1 MSRHDDI
8 TPMRHML
15 EYARTARRLM
25 AGRIRSDLDTDEMLR
40 LAMIRAVEVVGEA
53 ARRVSPEL
61 RDRHPTIPWSQAAGT
76 RDRLVHGYDQ
86 VDLDILWDIL
96 TLDLPP
102 MISEL
107 ERILGPE
114 SE

>member
-1 MSRHDDI
+1 
-8 TPMRHML
+8 ML

-25 AGRIRSDLDTDEMLR
+25 AGRTRSDLDTDEMLR
-40 LAMIRAVEVVGEA
+40 LATTRAVEVIGEA
-53 ARRVSPEL
+53 ARRVSPET
-61 RDRHPTIPWSQAAGT
+61 RQAHPAIPWSQAAGT
-76 RDRLVHGYDQ
+76 RDRLVHGYDV

-102 MISEL
+102 LISEL